1 MSAVSKK
8 PVKFAYWIPNV
19 SGGLV
24 VSKITQRTNWDI
36 GYNRKLAQ
44 IAERA
49 GFEYG
54 LTQVRFTAG
63 YGADNQ
69 HESVAF
75 SQALLDST
83 EKLKVIAALLP
94 GPWNPT
100 LEVVHKPVN
109 QAYSLLNIT
118 LLIARYM
125 KLSVDVVS
133 KSYSFDSLLF
143 LLIQAKVLST
153 THLLGC
159 TENPGSRCGNSS
171 SGVSLCTQNLHGGLL
186 TISISIPYSLFT

>member
-1 MSAVSKK
+1 MSAISKK

-54 LTQVRFTAG
+54 LTQIRFTAG

-83 EKLKVIAALLP
+83 EKLKVIDL
-94 GPWNPT
+94 
-100 LEVVHKPVN
+100 
-109 QAYSLLNIT
+109 
-118 LLIARYM
+118 
-125 KLSVDVVS
+125 
-133 KSYSFDSLLF
+133 
-143 LLIQAKVLST
+143 
-153 THLLGC
+153 
-159 TENPGSRCGNSS
+159 
-171 SGVSLCTQNLHGGLL
+171 TQKK
-186 TISISIPYSLFT
+186 